1 MWACLFGYHQDFSQR
16 RQEKKGKKLGVTQ
29 ILPFPR
35 ISEIKSFIIFF
46 PPCKCCPLMCNGG
59 QGSCPKWWIWSQ
71 QGGHT
76 HTTLV
81 CTHARAQTRA
91 HTHTHRKAATNVP
104 MSWSLDRR
112 SLSEPTVLVW
122 LFSQHS
128 DKMLLETM
136 WLPAV
141 VKAKVTGVNTTQIA
155 LEIKMTCWIFLLYSN
170 NFSSTQGIFWK
181 LSCSC
186 VFSDFQSHLVT
197 ACLLAVI
204 ICHSAVVWL
213 WRSTYVSF
221 HLQKRDQYAAC
232 CKGDEAIGGAW
243 CLKWSPPRADNW
255 F

>member
-1 MWACLFGYHQDFSQR
+1 MPKMMNLVTAGWTHTYH
-16 RQEKKGKKLGVTQ
+16 
-29 ILPFPR
+29 PAH
-35 ISEIKSFIIFF
+35 
-46 PPCKCCPLMCNGG
+46 M
-59 QGSCPKWWIWSQ
+59 
-71 QGGHT
+71 HT
-76 HTTLV
+76 HT
-81 CTHARAQTRA
+81 HARTP
-91 HTHTHRKAATNVP
+91 HTHRKAATNVV

-136 WLPAV
+136 WLPVV
-141 VKAKVTGVNTTQIA
+141 VKAKVTGVNTTQTA
-155 LEIKMTCWIFLLYSN
+155 LEIKKTCWIFLLYDN
-170 NFSSTQGIFWK
+170 NYSSTQGIFWK

-186 VFSDFQSHLVT
+186 VLLTSSAT
-197 ACLLAVI
+197 NPGCLLAVI

-221 HLQKRDQYAAC
+221 HLPKRDQYAAC